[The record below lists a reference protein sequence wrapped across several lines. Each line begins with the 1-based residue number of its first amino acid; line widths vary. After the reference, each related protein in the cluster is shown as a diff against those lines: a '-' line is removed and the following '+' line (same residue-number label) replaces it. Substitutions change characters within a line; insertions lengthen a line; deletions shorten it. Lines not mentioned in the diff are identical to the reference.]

1 MGMRT
6 TTIENTTL
14 RTTTLQTTTLRTT
27 TTTTKKTIQTKSRKT
42 KLQTTTKRTT
52 TMRTTTKRTTTMRIT
67 TLRPRTLR
75 TMDDSGRP
83 IWQNIKQDLKPQ
95 AKKSKISN
103 TTPLLLES
111 IQKGNSRLRINT
123 IRKIP
128 TRRTTTT
135 RAVNE
140 SFQQVTVTTT
150 FDQTKERKE
159 NSESSSFDGQ
169 PIWG

>member
-1 MGMRT
+1 MRT

-14 RTTTLQTTTLRTT
+14 RTTTLRTTTLRTTTKRTTT

-42 KLQTTTKRTT
+42 KLQTTTLRTT

-111 IQKGNSRLRINT
+111 IQKGNSRLRSNT

-128 TRRTTTT
+128 TRRPTTT

-140 SFQQVTVTTT
+140 SFQQ
-150 FDQTKERKE
+150 
-159 NSESSSFDGQ
+159 
-169 PIWG
+169 